1 VAVVVLDAAT
11 RQLVV
16 ATSGLPA
23 LPPGKV
29 YQLWLIGP
37 VRIVSAGLLPTA
49 ENGVTSP
56 VVATGIVKGD
66 KLGLTVE
73 PAPGTKQ
80 PTTTPILALPL
91 PV

>member
-1 VAVVVLDAAT
+1 MAVVVLDAAK

-37 VRIVSAGLLPTA
+37 VKIVSAGLLPEA
-49 ENGVTSP
+49 QGGRPRRWWRPGSSRATSS
-56 VVATGIVKGD
+56 A
-66 KLGLTVE
+66 
-73 PAPGTKQ
+73 
-80 PTTTPILALPL
+80 
-91 PV
+91 